1 MLNVNNKSILPWIEK
16 YRPDNFDNIISH
28 NNIISILKKYK
39 KNTSLPHL
47 LFYGPPGTGKT
58 SVILTYAKELFG
70 KYTPYMVMELNASD
84 ERGIEVVRSRIKQFV
99 ASDNTLYSYRM
110 KSKNKNIFK
119 LVILDETDAM
129 TDDAQKILRSIVEK
143 YTSNARFCLICNY
156 IKKINPALQSRCS
169 AFRFSPINNKDM
181 KNKIIEIL
189 NKEKVTYDK
198 KGIDLVINNSNGDMR
213 KALNILQS
221 VSMSYNKINIKTVSS
236 SLGCMKK
243 SDIKYI
249 FNLLIN
255 NSFTKSYNS
264 MNDMIYKNSISLMDI
279 ITPIYEIIFNMIF
292 YKKDFNGI
300 LFDDNLSLKLISDLS
315 MIEYNSF
322 SSIYD
327 NVQILSVIGLF
338 NLYKNEIEKYVSQ

>member
-16 YRPDNFDNIISH
+16 YRPNNFDNIISH

-39 KNTSLPHL
+39 ENTSLPHL

-70 KYTPYMVMELNASD
+70 KYSPYMVMELNASD

-99 ASDNTLYSYRM
+99 ASDNTLYSYRI
-110 KSKNKNIFK
+110 KKGKRKKIFK

-181 KNKIIEIL
+181 KKKIIEIL
-189 NKEKVTYDK
+189 NLEKVKYDN

-213 KALNILQS
+213 KSLNILQS
-221 VSMSYNKINIKTVSS
+221 VSMSYNEISIKTVSS

-249 FNLLIN
+249 FTLLVN
-255 NSFTKSYNS
+255 NSFTESYKSINEL
-264 MNDMIYKNSISLMDI
+264 IYKNSISLMDI

-292 YKKDFNGI
+292 YKKKFNGI

-327 NVQILSVIGLF
+327 NVQVLSIIGLF
-338 NLYKNEIEKYVSQ
+338 NNNKDEIKKNI

>member
-1 MLNVNNKSILPWIEK
+1 
-16 YRPDNFDNIISH
+16 
-28 NNIISILKKYK
+28 
-39 KNTSLPHL
+39 
-47 LFYGPPGTGKT
+47 
-58 SVILTYAKELFG
+58 
-70 KYTPYMVMELNASD
+70 
-84 ERGIEVVRSRIKQFV
+84 
-99 ASDNTLYSYRM
+99 
-110 KSKNKNIFK
+110 
-119 LVILDETDAM
+119 M

-300 LFDDNLSLKLISDLS
+300 LFDDNLSLRLISDLS

-338 NLYKNEIEKYVSQ
+338 NLYKKEIIKYVS